1 MPTAT
6 GPVVYLSYRWID
18 AFDAGQ
24 DRWGRVPDPHA
35 RELAD
40 KLRAAGHDVRLDIYF
55 RDSLHGFRPPERI
68 AGDPQDPWLSWSARQ
83 IAEAEAVLLFCTPE
97 YADADPDRG
106 ASSGEC
112 WNWSQL
118 DEATRIGTPVPA
130 LWWDWYAIAKECAER
145 PQKFIP
151 IGVGHYHGD
160 QIPAFVRGAGY
171 INLTDD
177 GVSRRLIAAS
187 VRSGAIACRDKASSS
202 ATRIT
207 TTSSGSTRCS
217 AIYPGCNE
225 TMASRFGLTAKS
237 QPARNGTR
245 RSRERSTAPR

>member
-55 RDSLHGFRPPERI
+55 RDSLHGFRPPERV

-207 TTSSGSTRCS
+207 TTSSGSTRC
-217 AIYPGCNE
+217 
-225 TMASRFGLTAKS
+225 
-237 QPARNGTR
+237 
-245 RSRERSTAPR
+245 